1 MPAAVRFNPKP
12 VVLSGAL
19 IALLAAAAPA
29 SAGNG
34 GFAPVPSESPNA
46 EGITESFLLVSTIC
60 LAIFL
65 LVEGLLVAFVIRYRR
80 RNRPRDADGAQ
91 IHGSTALELS
101 WTAVPV
107 LLLVGIAA
115 FVFVKL
121 PGIQDVPAAT
131 GGQENLVVDVSGSQ
145 FMWEYRYPN
154 GVIAVDRLR
163 VPQGRTVELRVT
175 APEWDVIHSWWIPAL
190 GGKIDAIPG
199 TVNET
204 WFRAERPGV
213 FPGQCAELC
222 GVYHARMTAA
232 AEVLPATEFDAWL
245 EERSAQQADG
255 TSPLGEELWEGSCAK
270 CHGLDGEGAYGPR
283 LAGTELIEDREAVVR
298 LLREGR
304 GLMPPVGRDWDDGQ
318 LSAITDHLEQNLG
331 G

>member
-1 MPAAVRFNPKP
+1 MPAAVPFKPKP
-12 VVLSGAL
+12 VAVVGAL
-19 IALLAAAAPA
+19 AALLTLSSTAL
-29 SAGNG
+29 AGNG
-34 GFAPVPSESPNA
+34 GFAPLPAESPNA
-46 EGITESFLLVSTIC
+46 EGITESFMLVSTIC

-65 LVEGLLVAFVIRYRR
+65 IVEGLLVGFVIRYRR

-91 IHGSTALELS
+91 IHGSTALELA

-107 LLLVGIAA
+107 LLLVGIAT

-131 GGQENLVVDVSGSQ
+131 GGRENLVVDVKGSQ

-175 APEWDVIHSWWIPAL
+175 APDWDVIHSWWIPAL

-204 WFRAERPGV
+204 WFRAKSTGV

-222 GVYHARMTAA
+222 GIYHAKMTAA
-232 AEVLPATEFDAWL
+232 AEVLPAAEFDTWL

-255 TSPLGEELWEGSCAK
+255 SSPLGEELWEGSCAK

-283 LAGTELIEDREAVVR
+283 LAGTELVEDREAVVR
-298 LLREGR
+298 VLREGR
-304 GLMPPVGRDWDDGQ
+304 GLMPAVGRDWDDEQ
-318 LSAITDHLEQNLG
+318 LTAITDYLEQDLG